1 MKKFIGCLFYIVGF
15 YFLYNLIFSALP
27 KVIDN
32 IKFEGIET
40 IIGSFIGLIFSIIPV
55 FFLLKFA
62 NRWTQLK
69 RKYFLGLFGIISVL
83 AFVNEEEYL
92 PFNYDNQYIIWS
104 KKNVDWTNFREVKSI
119 SNEIDSIS
127 DEFAAAI
134 HSAIFCPRDISD
146 ENLSIYAYMSPS
158 ISEKLNDSLLDP
170 QLLIHEQYHF
180 NITEYYARLLRKA
193 YIEIGSDELTIKN
206 SDELYIKFDEE
217 RDSIQDLYDS
227 ITNHNSKGLE
237 QRYWELKIDEWLR
250 ETAYYE
256 LTNLNHY
263 YNYSR
268 GETNLYRKILHTF
281 DGDVLASYPVHN
293 EQIKYGEVYEV
304 TESWNTTTIKFYK
317 NGKLNNGGTYESAIT
332 KIIKNWD
339 DTYEIHYYN
348 KDESYNSDLPYCL
361 YKCSINENDL
371 LISEYYNIE
380 GDRVNNDNDVYET
393 RWEVLNDTTVFST
406 YYNKEGL
413 AIKNKQDVYHVK
425 KYFDD
430 KQRVIKYENYGLD
443 NKLINNSKNLS
454 IYEISYTD
462 KHLHQT
468 YKKFNKEGKRP
479 IDSDSYNL
487 KYVYDERGKIKQRIN
502 LNSYNQK
509 INDNDGICIY
519 EYCYDI
525 YGNCTQTKRYNK
537 NNLPVLGN
545 EDYFQWVTKYDSIG
559 RVTFNAK
566 YYMEY
571 RLKYSDDTW
580 GATKVEYPN
589 DSLMVYYN
597 QNVYNDL
604 INDDFGVAI
613 TNNYKNSKDEIIR
626 NEYFNKDNSF
636 SNIKNGVVQYINKYD
651 ENGNQIELTSLDSLG
666 NYINSTADVAKTLW
680 EYDAN
685 NNKIKT
691 SYYNKDLELANGN
704 GNATFNIYSYN
715 KDNQLIER
723 SNYNN
728 KNEPLLFEGAFRT
741 KLYPDKKGND
751 TLVKKYN
758 TKDKLINGVCT
769 IKYEYNEYNDIEI
782 ETYYNRDNNRTNN
795 SDGIS
800 AIKHN
805 YDNRQRLINYSFLD
819 TNDIIVNNKLGY
831 ATVVYVLNENGSLIS
846 QSYFDKNNEPALGS
860 ENYHKKEIQWNE
872 MDLEVGVSF
881 YDVDGSL
888 KEDEDGFAVYEYP
901 RASSGLIVFERFYD
915 KNCKLKDDYS
925 GAAEIYY
932 QSYLDGLYYLDKKLN
947 SKGEVIN

>member
-1 MKKFIGCLFYIVGF
+1 MKKIVGYLFYIFGF
-15 YFLYNLIFSALP
+15 YLLYLIIFSALP

-32 IKFEGIET
+32 IKFEDTET
-40 IIGSFIGLIFSIIPV
+40 IIGSFVGILLLTTPV

-62 NRWTQLK
+62 NRWTKLK
-69 RKYFLGLFGIISVL
+69 RKYFWGVFTTISVF
-83 AFVNEEEYL
+83 AFVNEKEYV

-104 KKNVDWTNFREVKSI
+104 KKNVDWTNFREVESI
-119 SNEIDSIS
+119 SNEFS
-127 DEFAAAI
+127 AAI
-134 HSAIFCPRDISD
+134 HSAIFCPRDISE

-193 YIEIGSDELTIKN
+193 YIKIGSDELTIKN
-206 SDELYIKFDEE
+206 SDKLYIKFDEE

-227 ITNHNSKGLE
+227 ITKHNLKRLE

-256 LTNLNHY
+256 LPNLNHY

-268 GETNLYRKILHTF
+268 DKTNLYRRILHTF
-281 DGDVLASYPVHN
+281 DGDVLTSYPVYK

-317 NGKLNNGGTYESAIT
+317 NGKLENGGTYESAIT

-339 DTYEIHYYN
+339 NTYEIHYYN
-348 KDESYNSDLPYCL
+348 KDESYNSNLPYCL
-361 YKCSINENDL
+361 YKCSINENNL
-371 LISEYYNIE
+371 FISEYYNIE
-380 GDRVNNDNDVYET
+380 GNRVNNDNKIYET
-393 RWEVLNDTTVFST
+393 QWEMLNDTTAFCT
-406 YYNKEGL
+406 YYNKEGV

-430 KQRVIKYENYGLD
+430 KRRVIKYENYGIN
-443 NKLINNSKNLS
+443 NKLINDKSNLS
-454 IYEISYTD
+454 IFEISYTD
-462 KHLHQT
+462 DHLKNT
-468 YKKFNKEGKRP
+468 YKKFNKDGNYP
-479 IDSDSYNL
+479 INSDSYNL
-487 KYVYDERGKIKQRIN
+487 KYVYDERGKIKQSIN
-502 LNSYNQK
+502 LDTSNHK

-519 EYCYDI
+519 KYCYDI
-525 YGNCTQTKRYNK
+525 YGNCTQTKRFNK

-545 EDYFQWVTKYDSIG
+545 DYYFQWVTKYDSIG

-571 RLKYSDDTW
+571 RLKYDDDEW

-604 INDDFGVAI
+604 INDNSGVAI
-613 TNNYKNSKDEIIR
+613 TNNYKNSKGEIIR

-636 SNIKNGVVQYINKYD
+636 SNIKNEVVQYINKYD
-651 ENGNQIELTSLDSLG
+651 ENGNQIELTALDSLG
-666 NYINSTADVAKTLW
+666 NYINSTADVAKTIW

-691 SYYNKDLELANGN
+691 SYYNKDLKIANGTD
-704 GNATFNIYSYN
+704 NAAFNFYSYN

-723 SNYNN
+723 SYYNK
-728 KNEPLLFEGAFRT
+728 KNEPLQFEEAFKT
-741 KLYPDKKGND
+741 KFYPNKNGND
-751 TLVKKYN
+751 SLVKKYD
-758 TKDKLINGVCT
+758 TKDRLINGVCT
-769 IKYEYNEYNDIEI
+769 IKYIYNKHNNVDIES
-782 ETYYNRDNNRTNN
+782 YYNSKNIRTNN
-795 SDGIS
+795 TSGIS

-819 TNDIIVNNKLGY
+819 INDSIVNNQLGY
-831 ATVVYVLNENGSLIS
+831 AMVVYVLNENGSVIS
-846 QSYFDKNNEPALGS
+846 QSYFDKNSEPVLGPG
-860 ENYHKKEIQWNE
+860 NYHKKEFQWNE
-872 MDLEVGVSF
+872 MDLGVGESF
-881 YDVDGSL
+881 YDIDDSL
-888 KEDEDGFAVYEYP
+888 KEDSEGFAVYEYP
-901 RASSGLIVFERFYD
+901 RAKSGLISYEKFYD
-915 KNCKLKDDYS
+915 KHCQLKEDNS

-932 QSYLDGLYYLDKKLN
+932 APNLNGLYYLDKKIN
-947 SKGEVIN
+947 SKGEVLD